1 MNYLNFLITP
11 IRELTEEE
19 KAASKVYRENPG
31 PECYKQVA
39 MANFLTQQALEKNK
53 KQDEIIRSN

>member
-1 MNYLNFLITP
+1 MDCLSFLIIP

-19 KAASKVYRENPG
+19 KAASKIYNETPG